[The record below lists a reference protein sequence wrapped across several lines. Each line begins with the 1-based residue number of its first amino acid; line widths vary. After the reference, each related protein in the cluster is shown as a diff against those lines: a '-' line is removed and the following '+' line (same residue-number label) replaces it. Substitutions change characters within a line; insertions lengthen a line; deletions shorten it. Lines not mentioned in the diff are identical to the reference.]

1 MNKINSVEILMPD
14 YYQTNSDN
22 NLDIKPKSS
31 NNNGVEI
38 SIPTLDES
46 LDYTRNEGGLKQF
59 NPDEYSKILGKL
71 NVNPNL
77 PIEELNEY
85 RALQQSG
92 GRLFGNALAQTGTTL
107 VGGTISGIG
116 ALASLPRAA
125 YAWIRGIW
133 DENADEKWDQ
143 AVNKGLSGWLMQQG
157 HSVENWGRDVAPIYQ
172 TRRAMEGGFAGGLGD
187 ATWWATHAPTIASA
201 VASMAPVVGS
211 LKLTSMIGTALKAA
225 NTANKLGKAAST
237 VGKFLTN
244 NKFQTI
250 LGTIQGAHLDT
261 FMEVAHGWQEQY
273 DLAKSLGYSDDDA
286 NRYASIYASEAYK
299 DGIGY
304 GLIFNA
310 IEMHALL
317 KGMNT
322 SPATAAH
329 IEKGIK
335 RNIQELINKGSKAT
349 LDPNDVTKMTGLDKL
364 FSAGN
369 KLTDFLQVTLGEG
382 LEEMRVDFALKQGED
397 AAKDY
402 FGIEHANKNKSSIDK
417 LGEMVRDA
425 NAWDSFIW
433 GAIGGGVLA
442 GGRSVIDK
450 VLNGKTQQ
458 EYEQKR
464 ANNIINTVQ
473 SVARLLE
480 DSNGDM
486 NIRISSKP
494 RKDVN
499 GQPILDKNGVQIED
513 LVLEDPFSKIA
524 PIMIECIG
532 DTRAYEY
539 IESYLKGI
547 SDLNADEQTELFGSD
562 KSEVIDSLRREF
574 GLMAKHIENAKKHS
588 WGSEYDKIG
597 HIQIATQDY
606 MYDYYKRQLQIID
619 TALAEHNIN
628 NDAELKAL
636 EKLNPKRHAIE
647 SKISELKEALKTR
660 DKVIADI
667 DSEIKTLN
675 RQRGALKGVV
685 TKAKSKISNYQQLI
699 DNIDNRISYLEAQN
713 DQSANEAFV
722 RSKDEGTQLDL
733 FTDSIIDNTEEI
745 TSLKT
750 RRLELEKSI
759 DKANQLIRDKEATIQ
774 FVDSTI
780 SNKQSHRNHH
790 DTQRNITNDNLGQWK
805 TQLSELLSE
814 KDAINNEYDAKRNS
828 IRQKY
833 DRFNLEEAGL
843 NELREMMYKN
853 IMDVEAM
860 IETRNEDIPTKL
872 KQYAD
877 QIEEDNKAQKK
888 LEEEQRAAEKRE
900 KELQRL
906 KEKQKRAADRKEK
919 KTNGET
925 VEEVVDEDDDS
936 RIVKS
941 NKDDNGIEYTSSLN
955 NGVKSVKISN
965 RYINIGT
972 ILNVAESP
980 KKVESIEVLDI
991 NGKSVVTI
999 KFENDEETYTAKELN
1014 DADVTIADSS
1024 TQSIRERLSEYDSE
1038 YSSHPALDSDGN
1050 RERGA
1055 KIFIDKLINDFF
1067 NGQAEIDKSSE
1078 LYRLLSSDPKDLNTI
1093 ERMKKFIISLDNKL
1107 KSVEDLDY
1115 KKHDIMEIRSTL
1127 KTLRIL
1133 LDKYENQARIREFI
1147 DNLFDRTQFV
1157 IPNGSDSNIDSLIDK
1172 TISDLTESLVDKIYI
1187 DNKRLRFNK
1196 DINIE
1201 DTGKLLA
1208 NIYNRIQT
1216 LKQQIAAQ
1224 SNDQVY
1230 TDQAFNALDGAY
1242 NKLYDVLKE
1251 TYKSYAFKAATNA
1264 QVSNKLKHLLKVLND
1279 STSAIHTLY
1288 NNNPQVKSFIEHMRD
1303 YAKEIDSILEDML
1316 ESKPITSER
1325 LNKLLEYY
1333 NDLSSFVNVT
1343 TATEFATVFN
1353 RLNPNNTISSTEA
1366 QVIWNETGDLL
1377 RSIIAV
1383 HAPMDVY
1390 KVVTEGILSAF
1401 DREIPFAINVFTNST
1416 FVEAIEEFSDEEV
1429 DPNVARQFSENQQE
1443 VIKYL
1448 NKILTGIVENEFYK
1462 ADAKI
1467 PFEAII
1473 DYIFQQPN
1481 GAENIGKVASNLFD
1495 ILHILLN
1502 PDNQLTIENIFNKS
1516 NIDKDDVLY
1525 VAYKN
1530 IVNNVSLDDVGLEF
1544 RDRLGSLK
1552 NSYITNFTQ
1561 THKVRSFEALTH
1573 KGLRRL
1579 TPNIYE
1585 TLSNDKVYNYKH
1597 KKFETNEIT
1606 HYGETFTP
1614 KEIINTL
1621 KSLAEGQIVNITE
1634 NQDGTGILIY
1644 VNVGKKKLVL
1654 DEVGFKDSDQY
1665 GGFSLIKQSEKGTIY
1680 YESAFGTW
1688 NGTNTVLSNE
1698 CNNLVKALTKN
1709 EACFS
1714 AAKEFYKLY
1723 TKYRTEGSIE
1733 EHADE
1738 LTSILNE
1745 LTEDDKT
1752 SPLFNAIKAMIQ
1764 YGSDITTEPIK
1775 EADLEKCY
1783 TILSPPFYALRED
1796 MLDHIKRHSLKIPAA
1811 YNNLNRKLFSDFNE
1825 MQKLLK
1831 SYKKG
1836 TREIVIS
1843 SINKSPIS
1851 YADNKTVGNIND
1863 EVEKTTTLNGEPVV
1877 DIVIKQKVNELGTI
1891 QSISSLTR
1899 NEIVTGSHTDKISG
1913 NDHHWQIYTQIRSNS
1928 GVNGYSLIPTIRGTL
1943 NGTSDYHDQAQNLVT
1958 SILDD
1963 VLQNPFATKL
1973 TSEVKNNMYDPKM
1986 SDSELKEHNDAFYAK
2001 MISLGEHVIMD
2012 LEHKKDGTASY
2023 FNVSPLF
2030 ENKDTKGRKYYKKV
2044 VEFITSV
2051 PAKDIAKHRSIS
2063 FSNKIECIYDEN
2075 GKLKSITTYRQK
2087 IDTNTLK
2094 IKNRRNAIFNKRTE
2108 HLKLIDKFKFKEED
2122 IKIGDKLGFTYNIDV
2137 TSASNTDFKKLLKE
2151 VFVKHMLRSVNT
2163 YINEDTKAITY
2174 GKKVIKED
2182 KATYEPIDL
2191 SKPYKPFDNSD
2202 EYASY
2207 QDFLIETGA
2216 ILSPMVGIKSENGET
2231 LTNYE
2236 IDSIPPAMY
2245 FETID
2250 SYETENPDQLEND
2263 NNTQARDLIKS
2274 IIENTN
2280 AEGKS
2285 INWFKQLGDNQADVI
2300 AGLKKLGIIPRNTSI
2315 GVAKI
2320 VYDWL
2325 NDLYG
2330 SEANGNIQYM
2340 DESDL
2345 NIETGVETQEGQTS
2359 IKIMN
2364 YHVKEKQIR
2373 VNPNVLSNPYVTSRV
2388 LGGTFLHE
2396 SIHKHMYEKMT
2407 VEERKEI
2414 RDKLSNIYNPI
2425 AEDISNMSLEDFNN
2439 KYKSDLTDKEYNTLK
2454 AYNEA
2459 FKADTDE
2466 LVTRALTD
2474 DSVANI
2480 FNRIKT
2486 NTDVNVKTE
2495 KSFWRTLIETLLKFI
2510 GLNKLNNKSLEAN
2523 IINTFINQIND
2534 AKGITNAETNAKT
2547 APVVGDQ
2554 PTSLPAVTKVTSE
2567 SNSSKSATK
2576 SRIAKRRKFNEVV
2589 ITETADREMGYT
2601 PALATAENSVGNL
2614 LNFDKKL
2621 VSFDTKLVND
2631 FKTKYYDD
2639 TNSKI
2644 C

>member
-1 MNKINSVEILMPD
+1 
-14 YYQTNSDN
+14 
-22 NLDIKPKSS
+22 
-31 NNNGVEI
+31 
-38 SIPTLDES
+38 
-46 LDYTRNEGGLKQF
+46 
-59 NPDEYSKILGKL
+59 
-71 NVNPNL
+71 
-77 PIEELNEY
+77 
-85 RALQQSG
+85 
-92 GRLFGNALAQTGTTL
+92 
-107 VGGTISGIG
+107 
-116 ALASLPRAA
+116 
-125 YAWIRGIW
+125 
-133 DENADEKWDQ
+133 
-143 AVNKGLSGWLMQQG
+143 
-157 HSVENWGRDVAPIYQ
+157 
-172 TRRAMEGGFAGGLGD
+172 
-187 ATWWATHAPTIASA
+187 
-201 VASMAPVVGS
+201 
-211 LKLTSMIGTALKAA
+211 
-225 NTANKLGKAAST
+225 
-237 VGKFLTN
+237 
-244 NKFQTI
+244 
-250 LGTIQGAHLDT
+250 
-261 FMEVAHGWQEQY
+261 
-273 DLAKSLGYSDDDA
+273 
-286 NRYASIYASEAYK
+286 
-299 DGIGY
+299 
-304 GLIFNA
+304 
-310 IEMHALL
+310 
-317 KGMNT
+317 
-322 SPATAAH
+322 
-329 IEKGIK
+329 
-335 RNIQELINKGSKAT
+335 
-349 LDPNDVTKMTGLDKL
+349 
-364 FSAGN
+364 
-369 KLTDFLQVTLGEG
+369 
-382 LEEMRVDFALKQGED
+382 
-397 AAKDY
+397 
-402 FGIEHANKNKSSIDK
+402 
-417 LGEMVRDA
+417 
-425 NAWDSFIW
+425 
-433 GAIGGGVLA
+433 
-442 GGRSVIDK
+442 
-450 VLNGKTQQ
+450 
-458 EYEQKR
+458 
-464 ANNIINTVQ
+464 
-473 SVARLLE
+473 
-480 DSNGDM
+480 M

-494 RKDVN
+494 RKDAN
-499 GQPILDKNGVQIED
+499 GQPVLDENGIQIED
-513 LVLEDPFSKIA
+513 LVLEDPFGKIA

-539 IESYLKGI
+539 IESYLKGV
-547 SDLNADEQTELFGSD
+547 SALNADEQTELFGSD

-574 GLMAKHIENAKKHS
+574 SIMAKHVENAKKHS
-588 WGSEYDKIG
+588 WGSEYDRIG

-628 NDAELKAL
+628 NDAKLKAL
-636 EKLNPKRHAIE
+636 EKLNPKRYAIE
-647 SKISELKEALKTR
+647 SKISELEESLKNR

-667 DSEIKTLN
+667 NNEIKTLN
-675 RQRGALKGVV
+675 RQRGALKGVI
-685 TKAKSKISNYQQLI
+685 TKAQSKISKYQQEI
-699 DNIDNRISYLEAQN
+699 SNIDNKISYLEAQN
-713 DQSANEAFV
+713 DLSANEAFV
-722 RSKDEGTQLDL
+722 RSKAEGTQLDL

-759 DKANQLIRDKEATIQ
+759 DKANQLIRDKEATIK

-780 SNKQSHRNHH
+780 SNKQSHKNHH
-790 DTQRNITNDNLGQWK
+790 DTKRNSTNNNLGQWK

-814 KDAINNEYDAKRNS
+814 KDAINSEYDAKRNA

-853 IMDVEAM
+853 VMDVEAM

-872 KQYAD
+872 NQYAE
-877 QIEEDNKAQKK
+877 QAKLAEEAQKK

-900 KELQRL
+900 KEQQRL
-906 KEKQKRAADRKEK
+906 KEKQKRAEDRKK
-919 KTNGET
+919 KKSDGET

-955 NGVKSVKISN
+955 KGVKSVKISN

-972 ILNVAESP
+972 TLNVAESP

-999 KFENDEETYTAKELN
+999 KFEGDEETYTAKELN
-1014 DADVTIADSS
+1014 DTNVTIIDST
-1024 TQSIRERLSEYDSE
+1024 TQSIKERIEEYTSE
-1038 YSSHPALDSDGN
+1038 YSSHPTLDGDGN

-1055 KIFIDKLINDFF
+1055 KVFIDKLINDFF

-1107 KSVEDLDY
+1107 RSVEDLDY

-1147 DNLFDRTQFV
+1147 DNLFDRTKFV

-1172 TISDLTESLVDKIYI
+1172 AIGDLTESLIDKIYI

-1196 DINIE
+1196 DINVE

-1208 NIYNRIQT
+1208 DIYNRIQT

-1230 TDQAFNALDGAY
+1230 TDQAFNALDGVY
-1242 NKLYDVLKE
+1242 NKLYDILKE
-1251 TYKSYAFKAATNA
+1251 TYKSYAFRAATNA
-1264 QVSNKLKHLLKVLND
+1264 QIANKLKHLLKVLND

-1288 NNNPQVKSFIEHMRD
+1288 NNNPQVKNFIEHMRD

-1333 NDLSSFVNVT
+1333 NELSSFVNVT
-1343 TATEFATVFN
+1343 TATEFATTFN

-1366 QVIWNETGDLL
+1366 QVIWNETGNLL
-1377 RSIIAV
+1377 RSIIEV

-1390 KVVTEGILSAF
+1390 KVVNEGILSAF
-1401 DREIPFAINVFTNST
+1401 DHEVPFAINVFTNST
-1416 FVEAIEEFSDEEV
+1416 FVEAIEEFSDKDI
-1429 DPNVARQFSENQQE
+1429 DPNVARQFSESQQE

-1462 ADAKI
+1462 SNAKI

-1481 GAENIGKVASNLFD
+1481 GAENISKIASNLFD
-1495 ILHILLN
+1495 ILQILLN
-1502 PDNQLTIENIFNKS
+1502 PNNQLLIESIFNKS

-1530 IVNNVSLDDVGLEF
+1530 IVDNISLDDVSSEF
-1544 RDRLGSLK
+1544 RDIRGSLK
-1552 NSYITNFTQ
+1552 PSYIKEFTR

-1579 TPNIYE
+1579 TPNVYE
-1585 TLSNDKVYNYKH
+1585 ALSNDEVYDYKR
-1597 KKFETNEIT
+1597 KKFKTNKIT

-1614 KEIINTL
+1614 KEIIDTL
-1621 KSLAEGQIVNITE
+1621 KTLAEGQVVNITE

-1665 GGFSLIKQSEKGTIY
+1665 GGFSLIKQSAKGTIY

-1688 NGTNTVLSNE
+1688 NGTSSVLSNE

-1709 EACFS
+1709 EDCFS

-1723 TKYRTEGSIE
+1723 TKYRMEGSIS

-1738 LTSILNE
+1738 LTSILNK
-1745 LTEDDKT
+1745 LTENDKT

-1811 YNNLNRKLFSDFNE
+1811 YNNLNRKLFGDFNE

-1831 SYKKG
+1831 SYKQG
-1836 TREIVIS
+1836 NRNLIIS

-1899 NEIVTGSHTDKISG
+1899 NEVVTGSHADKISG
-1913 NDHHWQIYTQIRSNS
+1913 NDHHWQIYTQVRSNS
-1928 GVNGYSLIPTIRGTL
+1928 GVNGYSLVPTIRGTL
-1943 NGTSDYHDQAQNLVT
+1943 NGTSKYHDQAQNFVT

-1963 VLQNPFATKL
+1963 VLQDPFATKL
-1973 TSEVKNNMYDPKM
+1973 TSKIENNIYDPKM
-1986 SDSELKEHNDAFYAK
+1986 SDSELKDHNNAFYAK
-2001 MISLGEHVIMD
+2001 MIGLGEHVIVD
-2012 LEHKKDGTASY
+2012 LEHKKDDTASY

-2030 ENKDTKGRKYYKKV
+2030 ENKDTKGRKYYKKIV
-2044 VEFITSV
+2044 KFVTSV
-2051 PAKDIAKHRSIS
+2051 PTENTAKHRSIS
-2063 FSNKIECIYDEN
+2063 FSNTIECIYNEN
-2075 GKLKSITTYRQK
+2075 GKLKSITVYRQK
-2087 IDTNTLK
+2087 VDTNTLK
-2094 IKNRRNAIFNKRTE
+2094 VKSRRNAIFNKRKK
-2108 HLKLIDKFKFKEED
+2108 HLEVIDKFKFEEKE
-2122 IKIGDKLGFTYNIDV
+2122 IKIGDTLGFTYNIDV
-2137 TSASNTDFKKLLKE
+2137 TSATNADFKKLLKE

-2174 GKKVIKED
+2174 GKKVIKEGN
-2182 KATYEPIDL
+2182 ATYEPIDL

-2216 ILSPMVGIKSENGET
+2216 ILSPMVGIKSVDGET

-2250 SYETENPDQLEND
+2250 SFATEDSSQKDD
-2263 NNTQARDLIKS
+2263 NNNIQARNLIKS

-2300 AGLKKLGIIPRNTSI
+2300 SGLKKLGIIPRNTSI

-2330 SEANGNIQYM
+2330 SETNGNIQYM

-2345 NIETGVETQEGQTS
+2345 NIQTGVEAQEGQTS

-2373 VNPNVLSNPYVTSRV
+2373 VNPNALENPHVTSRI

-2407 VEERKEI
+2407 VEERTEI
-2414 RDKLSNIYNPI
+2414 REKLSNIYNPI

-2439 KYKSDLTDKEYNTLK
+2439 KYTSDLTEEEYNKLK

-2459 FKADTDE
+2459 FKVETDE
-2466 LVTRALTD
+2466 LITKALTD

-2486 NTDVNVKTE
+2486 GIDITTKTK

-2523 IINTFINQIND
+2523 IVNTFINQIND
-2534 AKGITNAETNAKT
+2534 AKGITNAESNAKT

-2554 PTSLPAVTKVTSE
+2554 PTSLPAVTSD

-2589 ITETADREMGYT
+2589 ITETANREMGYT

-2621 VSFDTKLVND
+2621 VSFDTKLVDD